1 MQWCFRVFC
10 IATKEVF
17 LKKNSYL
24 ILSLQRCHFFF
35 CSCFC
40 LHLKQ
45 PTFELNTICKFETSV
60 DGFAPFFFSCHPSE
74 DLLLCHILY
83 LSGTKLEVRVQ
94 CVDFPVWHQLISAE
108 NELTVIYQP
117 LFLQY
122 FCSVHVQRFL
132 HFYVTCHTDLCFR
145 ILFRSHAL
153 RSLLLGLKKEVRKH

>member
-60 DGFAPFFFSCHPSE
+60 DGFALFFFMSSQRGFTPLSYFVFVWYQTRSQSAMCWLSSLTSAHFSRKWINCNLSAPVSAVFLFCSCSKVSA
-74 DLLLCHILY
+74 LLCHM
-83 LSGTKLEVRVQ
+83 SHR
-94 CVDFPVWHQLISAE
+94 
-108 NELTVIYQP
+108 
-117 LFLQY
+117 
-122 FCSVHVQRFL
+122 SVF
-132 HFYVTCHTDLCFR
+132 
-145 ILFRSHAL
+145 
-153 RSLLLGLKKEVRKH
+153 